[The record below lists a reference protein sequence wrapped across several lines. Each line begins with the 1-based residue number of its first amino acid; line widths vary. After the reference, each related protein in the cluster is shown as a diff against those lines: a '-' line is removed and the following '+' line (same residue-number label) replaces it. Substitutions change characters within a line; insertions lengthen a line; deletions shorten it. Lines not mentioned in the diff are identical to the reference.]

1 MLKYRIHLIIIM
13 THRREL
19 EQQASSFAKKLDN
32 FLHKNTN
39 IKIHGVA
46 LQGSRKQGTHRDD
59 SDLDI
64 VFAASKDPNKDEIYP
79 ELVDIL
85 TEGMNVKAE
94 LGANKNVI
102 NIRKRDLDID
112 LVLLSKEDFE
122 KQIRENK
129 IKRID
134 PE

>member
-1 MLKYRIHLIIIM
+1 MLKYRNHLIIIM
-13 THRREL
+13 ANRREL

-39 IKIHGVA
+39 LKIHGVA
-46 LQGSRKQGTHRDD
+46 LQGSRKQGTYRDD

-64 VFAASKDPNKDEIYP
+64 IFAAAKDPNRDKIYP
-79 ELVDIL
+79 ELADKLIK
-85 TEGMNVKAE
+85 GMNVKAE
-94 LGANKNVI
+94 LGANKNII
-102 NIRKRDLDID
+102 NIRKGDLDID

-122 KQIRENK
+122 KQVRENK

>member
-1 MLKYRIHLIIIM
+1 MLKYRNHLITIM
-13 THRREL
+13 TNRREL
-19 EQQASSFAKKLDN
+19 EQQSSSFAKKLN
-32 FLHKNTN
+32 KFLHKNTN

-64 VFAASKDPNKDEIYP
+64 VFAVSKDPDKDEIYP
-79 ELVDIL
+79 ELVDKLIK
-85 TEGMNVKAE
+85 GMNVKAE

-102 NIRKRDLDID
+102 SIKKGDLDID

-129 IKRID
+129 IKRINL
-134 PE
+134 E